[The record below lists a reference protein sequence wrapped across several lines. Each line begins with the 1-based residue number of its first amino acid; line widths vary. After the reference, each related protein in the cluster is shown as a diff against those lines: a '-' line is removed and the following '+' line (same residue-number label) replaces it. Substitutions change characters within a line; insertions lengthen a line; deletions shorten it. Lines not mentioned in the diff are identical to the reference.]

1 MKKSL
6 LNTILII
13 TLFSFLFF
21 SCTDP
26 YVLRTDNYE
35 EAVVIEATIT
45 NELKNQEI
53 KVSKTYKFEENG
65 PTLIDDAVV
74 TVTDSDGTVFEF
86 EYDSGRYISISPFQ
100 AETGK
105 QYKLLVITDNGRSYT
120 STNETLTTVNPI
132 QDVVPTVTFKDGI
145 RGVAMNVKS
154 FDPTNTSKYYR
165 YEYEETYKIIAPK
178 WVPVKA
184 IVTYTPPT
192 NPIGTIDLIPRT
204 TEARVCFSSDKS
216 NNLLLTSTNNL
227 NEDRVNFSVRFIKG
241 SDYTIANRYS
251 ILVKQYVQNLASYT
265 FYTTLKEISGSG
277 SILSQNQPGFFSGN
291 IKCVENNDEKV
302 IGFFDVSSASS
313 KRIFFNYNDVFPGEA
328 LPKYPYKCEINPET
342 PQENVLKF
350 CFLPFDFTC
359 QGYTVL
365 SLLSSGTYVYYS
377 FYDESYEIYPTP
389 CGDCTSFSS
398 NIIPSFWID

>member
-6 LNTILII
+6 LNSILLLILFPFLII
-13 TLFSFLFF
+13 

-45 NELKNQEI
+45 NELKKQEI

-74 TVTDSDGTVFEF
+74 NVTDSDGTVFEF
-86 EYDSGRYISISPFQ
+86 EYNSGKYVSVNPFQ

-105 QYKLLVITDNGRSYT
+105 QYKLLVITDNGKSYT
-120 STNETLTTVNPI
+120 SNNETLTTVNPI

-154 FDPTNTSKYYR
+154 FDPTSSSKYYR
-165 YEYEETYKIIAPK
+165 FEYEETYKIIAPK
-178 WVPVKA
+178 WVSVKA
-184 IVTYTPPT
+184 VVTYTPPT

-227 NEDRVNFSVRFIKG
+227 NEDRVNFPVRFIK
-241 SDYTIANRYS
+241 SNDYTIANRYS
-251 ILVKQYVQNLASYT
+251 ILVRQYIQNLASYT

-291 IKCVENNDEKV
+291 IKCVENTNEKV
-302 IGFFDVSSASS
+302 IGFFDVASVSS
-313 KRIFFNYNDVFPGEA
+313 KRIFFNYNEVFPNEA
-328 LPKYPYKCEINPET
+328 LPKYPYKCDINPET
-342 PQENVLKF
+342 PQENVFKF
-350 CFLPFDFTC
+350 CFSPFDFTC

-365 SLLSSGTYVYYS
+365 SLLASETYVYYD
-377 FYDESYEIYPTP
+377 FYNDSYELYPTP